1 MKIFLSPR
9 RMVRVG
15 GNEIVA
21 HSFNIALCDPLL
33 AIVCPFISCWMLP
46 FSFCTN
52 ESFCKFPNPVPQYSE
67 TTFSCPQLQ
76 YK

>member
-1 MKIFLSPR
+1 MKISLSPR

-15 GNEIVA
+15 GNEHVA

-33 AIVCPFISCWMLP
+33 AIVCPFISCWMLS

-52 ESFCKFPNPVPQYSE
+52 ESFGIISQSRSAVFRNNL
-67 TTFSCPQLQ
+67 QLSTASV
-76 YK
+76 